1 MMRGNFNFLL
11 RGRCIIMV
19 ETNLPILF
27 LRDVVLLPYNELRIE
42 VSKEYEKRILELSEI
57 RHDNHILFVNL
68 VDSLEEKPNLRKL
81 SKIAVLGKIKTKIE
95 LPNGIVRI
103 VVVGIDRVEVLN
115 YIENDDNSYE
125 AFVIPTKAYDY
136 DELES
141 NALKRILLK
150 DLNSYIELSSSISNN
165 VLGRINGIN
174 GIGRLTDIIVDELP
188 FDYLAKIKYIE
199 MPNPMNRIKFI
210 IEDLNKEIETV
221 KLENTLEENL
231 KEKLDEEQKNYILR
245 EKIRLIKEEINE
257 VDIKDSEIAKLR
269 KKIDSINFPKKVR
282 ERLEEEL
289 TRYEFT
295 ASTSPE
301 ISIIRNY
308 IDWLIS
314 LPWDKSTKDCCD
326 IEEIRNK
333 LNETHCGL
341 DSVKERIVE
350 YIAINKRNKDSK
362 VPILCLIGP
371 PGTGKTSMAKSIANA
386 LSRKFVKI
394 SVGGVHDEGEIVGH
408 RRTYMGASPGKII
421 QGLKKVGV
429 NNPVF
434 LIDEI
439 DKLTKDYKGDP
450 GSALLE
456 ILDREQN
463 NIFQDNYIEEDFD
476 LSNVLFILTGNDE
489 GSIPGALKDRL
500 EIIYLSGYTLLE
512 KELMVNDY
520 IIPRLMD
527 EYRFDKIE
535 FTKNSIKDIIMYYT
549 QETGVRELER
559 CIDKIFRK
567 IIIDSEINDKDKY
580 IVSNVDE
587 YLGNYRYKYLFNDK
601 ASEIGVVS
609 TLGYTP
615 YGGCLLKTT
624 SVMFDGCGNVSLTG
638 SLGDV
643 IKESVYVA
651 IAYIKANNY
660 ILDIDNK
667 IFSEKDFHI
676 HFEAGSI
683 FKDGPSAGVALITA
697 IISLIKKKPID
708 SSVSMTGE
716 ITLRGKILPV
726 GGIKEKI
733 LVAINNNIK
742 TIYVP
747 SDNKADVKEIPR
759 DIVKGIKIKYINN
772 YLELYNDLF

>member
-1 MMRGNFNFLL
+1 
-11 RGRCIIMV
+11 MV

-42 VSKEYEKRILELSEI
+42 FSKEYEKRILELSER

-68 VDSLEEKPNLRKL
+68 VDTLEERPNIRKL
-81 SKIAVLGKIKTKIE
+81 PKIAVLGKIKTKIE
-95 LPNGIVRI
+95 LSNGVVRI
-103 VVVGIDRVEVLN
+103 VVAGIDRVEVLN
-115 YIENDDNSYE
+115 YIENDDNTYE

-136 DELES
+136 NELES

-150 DLNSYIELSSSISNN
+150 DLNDYIEISSYISNN
-165 VLGRINGIN
+165 VLGRIHGIN
-174 GIGRLTDIIVDELP
+174 SISRLTDIIVDEMP
-188 FDYLAKIKYIE
+188 FDYLSKIKYIE
-199 MPNPMNRIKFI
+199 VPNPMNRIKFI
-210 IEDLNKEIETV
+210 IEDLNKEMETV
-221 KLENTLEENL
+221 KLENSLEETL

-245 EKIRLIKEEINE
+245 EKIRLIKEELNE
-257 VDIKDSEIAKLR
+257 VDIKDSEIVKLK
-269 KKIDSINFPKKVR
+269 KKIEELSIPDRVKN
-282 ERLEEEL
+282 RLEEEIN
-289 TRYEFT
+289 RYEFT
-295 ASTSPE
+295 TSTSPE

-314 LPWDKSTKDCCD
+314 LPWNKSTRDNND
-326 IEEIRNK
+326 IEDIRKK
-333 LNETHCGL
+333 LNDTHCVL
-341 DSVKERIVE
+341 DDVKERIVE
-350 YIAINKRNKDSK
+350 YIAINKRNKGSK

-386 LSRKFVKI
+386 VKRKFVKI

-450 GSALLE
+450 GSALLDV
-456 ILDREQN
+456 LDREQN
-463 NIFQDNYIEEDFD
+463 NIFQDNYIEEEFD

-489 GSIPGALKDRL
+489 SKIPSALKDRL
-500 EIIYLSGYTLLE
+500 EIIHLSGYTVLE
-512 KELMVNDY
+512 KEMMVNNY
-520 IIPRLMD
+520 IVPRLK
-527 EYRFDKIE
+527 EQYKFNNIE

-549 QETGVRELER
+549 METGVRELER

-567 IIIDSEINDKDKY
+567 VIIDSELNDNSKY
-580 IVSNVDE
+580 IIDDVSD
-587 YLGNYRYKYLFNDK
+587 YLGNYKYKYLHNDK
-601 ASEIGVVS
+601 GSEIGVVN
-609 TLGYTP
+609 TLGYTN

-624 SVMFDGCGNVSLTG
+624 SVMYLGTGNVQLTG

-651 IAYIKANNY
+651 MGYIKSINI
-660 ILDIDNK
+660 ILDIDNNVFK
-667 IFSEKDFHI
+667 ENDFHI
-676 HFEAGSI
+676 HFESGSI
-683 FKDGPSAGVALITA
+683 FKEGPSAGVALITSL
-697 IISLIKKKPID
+697 ISLIKKKAID

-747 SDNKADVKEIPR
+747 MDNKADVKEIDK
-759 DIVKGIKIKYINN
+759 DIIKGIKIKYINN

>member
-1 MMRGNFNFLL
+1 
-11 RGRCIIMV
+11 MV

-27 LRDVVLLPYNELRIE
+27 LRDMVLLPYNELRIE
-42 VSKEYEKRILELSEI
+42 ISKDYEKKILEISER

-68 VDSLEEKPNLRKL
+68 IDSLEEVPSIRKL
-81 SKIAVLGKIKTKIE
+81 PKIAVLGKIKTKIE
-95 LPNGIVRI
+95 LPNGIIRI
-103 VVVGIDRVEVLN
+103 VVIGIDRVEILN
-115 YIENDDNSYE
+115 YIDNDNNYYE

-136 DELES
+136 SELES
-141 NALKRILLK
+141 NALKRILIK
-150 DLNSYIELSSSISNN
+150 DLNDYIEISSCISNN
-165 VLGRINGIN
+165 VLGRISGIN
-174 GIGRLTDIIVDELP
+174 SISRLTDIVVDELP
-188 FDYLAKIKYIE
+188 FDYLSKIKYVE
-199 MPNPMNRIKFI
+199 MPNPMNRIKLI
-210 IEDLNKEIETV
+210 IEDLNREIETV
-221 KLENTLEENL
+221 KLENSLEESL

-257 VDIKDSEIAKLR
+257 VDIKDSEIVKLR
-269 KKIDSINFPKKVR
+269 KKITELDLPLKIKD
-282 ERLEEEL
+282 RLEDEL
-289 TRYEFT
+289 NRYEFT
-295 ASTSPE
+295 PSTSPE

-308 IDWLIS
+308 IDWLIN
-314 LPWDKSTKDCCD
+314 LPWNKSTRDNNN

-341 DSVKERIVE
+341 DSVKDRIVE
-350 YIAINKRNKDSK
+350 YIAVNKRSKDSK

-371 PGTGKTSMAKSIANA
+371 PGTGKTSMAKSIAKA
-386 LSRKFVKI
+386 VKRKFVKI

-450 GSALLE
+450 GSALLD

-463 NIFQDNYIEEDFD
+463 SMFQDNYIEEEFD
-476 LSNVLFILTGNDE
+476 LSNVLFILTGNDVE
-489 GSIPGALKDRL
+489 NIPSALKDRL
-500 EIIYLSGYTLLE
+500 EIINLSGYTLLE
-512 KELMVNDY
+512 KEEMVSNY
-520 IIPRLMD
+520 IIPKLKD
-527 EYRFDKIE
+527 EYNFDRIE
-535 FTKNSIKDIIMYYT
+535 INKKSIREIIMYYT
-549 QETGVRELER
+549 METGVRELER
-559 CIDKIFRK
+559 CFDKIFRK
-567 IIIDSEINDKDKY
+567 VIMDSEIKNKDKY
-580 IVSNVDE
+580 VIDDVTD
-587 YLGNYRYKYLFNDK
+587 YLGNYKYKYLFNDK
-601 ASEIGVVS
+601 GSEVGVVS

-624 SVMFDGCGNVSLTG
+624 SIMYPGNGEISLTG
-638 SLGDV
+638 CLGDV
-643 IKESVYVA
+643 VKESVYVA
-651 IAYIKANNY
+651 MAYIKANNY

-667 IFSEKDFHI
+667 IFKENDFHI
-676 HFEAGSI
+676 HFESGAI
-683 FKDGPSAGVALITA
+683 YKDGPSAGVAMITS
-697 IISLIKKKPID
+697 IISLIKSKPID

-747 SDNKADVKEIPR
+747 IDNKSDVKELPNEIL
-759 DIVKGIKIKYINN
+759 KGIKIKYINN

>member
-1 MMRGNFNFLL
+1 
-11 RGRCIIMV
+11 MV

-42 VSKEYEKRILELSEI
+42 ISKENEKRVLDTSER
-57 RHDNHILFVNL
+57 RHDSHILFVNL
-68 VDSLEEKPNLRKL
+68 VDSLEEMPNIRKL
-81 SKIAVLGKIKTKIE
+81 PKIGILGKVKSKIE
-95 LPNGIVRI
+95 LPNGIIRI

-115 YIENDDNSYE
+115 YIENDDNTYE

-136 DELES
+136 NELES
-141 NALKRILLK
+141 NALKRILIK
-150 DLNSYIELSSSISNN
+150 DLNNYIEISSYISNN
-165 VLGRINGIN
+165 VLGRITGIN
-174 GIGRLTDIIVDELP
+174 SIGRLTDIIVDELP
-188 FDYLAKIKYIE
+188 FEYLSKIKYIE
-199 MPNPMNRIKFI
+199 MSNPMNRIKLI
-210 IEDLNKEIETV
+210 IEDLNKEMETV
-221 KLENTLEENL
+221 KLENSLEESL

-269 KKIDSINFPKKVR
+269 KKILELSIPDRIKD
-282 ERLEEEL
+282 RLEEEI

-314 LPWDKSTKDCCD
+314 LPWRKSTRDNND
-326 IEEIRNK
+326 IEDIRNK
-333 LNETHCGL
+333 LNDTHSGL
-341 DSVKERIVE
+341 YDVKERIVE

-362 VPILCLIGP
+362 APILCLIGP
-371 PGTGKTSMAKSIANA
+371 PGTGKTSMAKSIAKAVN
-386 LSRKFVKI
+386 RKFVKI

-463 NIFQDNYIEEDFD
+463 NIFQDNYIEEEFD
-476 LSNVLFILTGNDE
+476 LSNVMFILTGNDE
-489 GSIPGALKDRL
+489 ESIPSALKDRL
-500 EIIYLSGYTLLE
+500 EIIHLSGYTLLE
-512 KELMVNDY
+512 KEEMVNNY
-520 IIPRLMD
+520 IIPRIKS
-527 EYRFDKIE
+527 EYNFDNID
-535 FTKNSIKDIIMYYT
+535 FSKNSIKEIIMYYT

-567 IIIDSEINDKDKY
+567 VIIDSEINNVDKY
-580 IVSNVDE
+580 VIDDVTD

-601 ASEIGVVS
+601 ASEIGVVN

-624 SVMFDGCGNVSLTG
+624 SVMYPGNGNINLTG

-643 IKESVYVA
+643 IKESVYVSM
-651 IAYIKANNY
+651 AYIKANNY
-660 ILDIDNK
+660 ILDIDNDVFK
-667 IFSEKDFHI
+667 NNDFHI

-683 FKDGPSAGVALITA
+683 FKDGPSAGVAMITSL
-697 IISLIKKKPID
+697 ISLIKKKPID
-708 SSVSMTGE
+708 SSISMTGE

-747 SDNKADVKEIPR
+747 SDNKADVKELPR
-759 DIVKGIKIKYINN
+759 DIIKGIKIKYINN

>member
-1 MMRGNFNFLL
+1 
-11 RGRCIIMV
+11 MV

-42 VSKEYEKRILELSEI
+42 FSKEYEKKILEVSER

-68 VDSLEEKPNLRKL
+68 VDSLEEKPSIRKL
-81 SKIAVLGKIKTKIE
+81 PKIAVLGKIKTKIE
-95 LPNGIVRI
+95 LPNGVVRI
-103 VVVGIDRVEVLN
+103 VVIGIDRVEVLN
-115 YIENDDNSYE
+115 YIENDDNAYE

-136 DELES
+136 SELES

-150 DLNSYIELSSSISNN
+150 DLNDYIEISSYISNN
-165 VLGRINGIN
+165 VLGRISGIN
-174 GIGRLTDIIVDELP
+174 SVGRLTDIIVDEMP
-188 FDYLAKIKYIE
+188 FDYLSKIKYVE
-199 MPNPMNRIKFI
+199 MPNPMNRIKLI
-210 IEDLNKEIETV
+210 IEDLNKEMETV
-221 KLENTLEENL
+221 KLENSLEESL

-269 KKIDSINFPKKVR
+269 KKIDELSLPKRVG

-289 TRYEFT
+289 NRYEFT

-314 LPWDKSTKDCCD
+314 LPWNKSTRDNND
-326 IEEIRNK
+326 IEDIRNK
-333 LNETHCGL
+333 LNVTHCGL
-341 DSVKERIVE
+341 DDVKERIVE
-350 YIAINKRNKDSK
+350 YIALNKRNKCSK

-386 LSRKFVKI
+386 VKRKFVKI

-456 ILDREQN
+456 VLDREQN
-463 NIFQDNYIEEDFD
+463 NIFQDNYIEEEFD

-489 GSIPGALKDRL
+489 KSIPSALKDRL
-500 EIIYLSGYTLLE
+500 EIIHLTGYTLLE
-512 KELMVNDY
+512 KEEMVNNY
-520 IIPRLMD
+520 IIPRLVE
-527 EYRFDKIE
+527 EYHFDGIS
-535 FTKNSIKDIIMYYT
+535 FTKNAIKDIIMYYT

-559 CIDKIFRK
+559 CFDKIFRK
-567 IIIDSEINDKDKY
+567 VIIDAEITGSENYLVND
-580 IVSNVDE
+580 VTE
-587 YLGNYRYKYLFNDK
+587 YLGNFKYKYLYNDK
-601 ASEIGVVS
+601 VSEVGVVS

-624 SVMFDGCGNVSLTG
+624 SVMYKGNGIINLTG

-651 IAYIKANNY
+651 MGYIKSNSL

-667 IFSEKDFHI
+667 VFNENDFHI
-676 HFEAGSI
+676 HFESGAI
-683 FKDGPSAGVALITA
+683 FKEGPSAGVALITS

-708 SSVSMTGE
+708 SSISMTGE

-747 SDNKADVKEIPR
+747 SDNKADVKELPK
-759 DIVKGIKIKYINN
+759 DIVKGIRIKYINN

>member
-1 MMRGNFNFLL
+1 
-11 RGRCIIMV
+11 MV

-27 LRDVVLLPYNELRIE
+27 LRDMVLLPYNELRIE
-42 VSKEYEKRILELSEI
+42 ISKDYEKKILEISER

-68 VDSLEEKPNLRKL
+68 IDSLEEVPSIRKL
-81 SKIAVLGKIKTKIE
+81 PKIAVLGKIKTKIE
-95 LPNGIVRI
+95 LPNVIIRI
-103 VVVGIDRVEVLN
+103 VVIGIDRVEILN
-115 YIENDDNSYE
+115 YIDNDNNYYE

-136 DELES
+136 SELES
-141 NALKRILLK
+141 NALKRILIK
-150 DLNSYIELSSSISNN
+150 DLNDYIEISSCISNN
-165 VLGRINGIN
+165 VLGRISGIN
-174 GIGRLTDIIVDELP
+174 SISRLTDIVVDELP
-188 FDYLAKIKYIE
+188 FDYLSKIKYVE
-199 MPNPMNRIKFI
+199 MPNPMNRIKLI
-210 IEDLNKEIETV
+210 IEDLNREIETV
-221 KLENTLEENL
+221 KLENSLEESL

-257 VDIKDSEIAKLR
+257 VDIKDSEIVKLR
-269 KKIDSINFPKKVR
+269 KKITELDLPLKIKD
-282 ERLEEEL
+282 RLEDEL
-289 TRYEFT
+289 NRYEFT
-295 ASTSPE
+295 PSTSPE

-308 IDWLIS
+308 IDWLIN
-314 LPWDKSTKDCCD
+314 LPWNKSTRDNNN

-341 DSVKERIVE
+341 DSVKDRIVE
-350 YIAINKRNKDSK
+350 YIAVNKRSKDSK

-371 PGTGKTSMAKSIANA
+371 PGTGKTSMAKSIAKA
-386 LSRKFVKI
+386 VKRKFVKI

-408 RRTYMGASPGKII
+408 RRTYMGANPGKII

-450 GSALLE
+450 GSALLD

-463 NIFQDNYIEEDFD
+463 SMFQDNYIEEEFD
-476 LSNVLFILTGNDE
+476 LSNVLFILTGNDVE
-489 GSIPGALKDRL
+489 NIPSALKDRL
-500 EIIYLSGYTLLE
+500 EIINLSGYTLLE
-512 KELMVNDY
+512 KEEMVSNY
-520 IIPRLMD
+520 IIPKLKD
-527 EYRFDKIE
+527 EYNFDRIE
-535 FTKNSIKDIIMYYT
+535 INKKSIREIIMYYT
-549 QETGVRELER
+549 METGVRELER
-559 CIDKIFRK
+559 CFDKIFRK
-567 IIIDSEINDKDKY
+567 VIMDSEIKNKDKY
-580 IVSNVDE
+580 VIDDVTD
-587 YLGNYRYKYLFNDK
+587 YLGNYKYKYLFNDK
-601 ASEIGVVS
+601 GSEVGVVS

-624 SVMFDGCGNVSLTG
+624 SIMYPGNGEISLTG
-638 SLGDV
+638 CLGDV
-643 IKESVYVA
+643 VKESVYVA
-651 IAYIKANNY
+651 MAYIKANNY

-667 IFSEKDFHI
+667 IFKENDFHI
-676 HFEAGSI
+676 HFESGAI
-683 FKDGPSAGVALITA
+683 YKDGPSAGVAMITS
-697 IISLIKKKPID
+697 IISLIKSKPID

-747 SDNKADVKEIPR
+747 IDNKSDVKELPNEIL
-759 DIVKGIKIKYINN
+759 KGIKIKYINN

>member
-1 MMRGNFNFLL
+1 
-11 RGRCIIMV
+11 MV

-27 LRDVVLLPYNELRIE
+27 LRDMVLLPYNELRIE
-42 VSKEYEKRILELSEI
+42 ISKDYEKKILEISER

-68 VDSLEEKPNLRKL
+68 IDSLEEVPSIRKL
-81 SKIAVLGKIKTKIE
+81 PKIAVLGKIKTKIE
-95 LPNGIVRI
+95 LPNGIIRI
-103 VVVGIDRVEVLN
+103 VVIGIDRVEILN
-115 YIENDDNSYE
+115 YIDNDNNYYE

-136 DELES
+136 SELES
-141 NALKRILLK
+141 NALKRILIK
-150 DLNSYIELSSSISNN
+150 DLNDYIEISSCISNN
-165 VLGRINGIN
+165 VLGRISGIN
-174 GIGRLTDIIVDELP
+174 SISRLTDIVVDELP
-188 FDYLAKIKYIE
+188 FDYLSKIKYVE
-199 MPNPMNRIKFI
+199 MPNPMNRIKLI
-210 IEDLNKEIETV
+210 IEDLNREIETV
-221 KLENTLEENL
+221 KLENSLEESL

-257 VDIKDSEIAKLR
+257 VDIKDSEIVKLR
-269 KKIDSINFPKKVR
+269 KKITELDLPLKIKD
-282 ERLEEEL
+282 RLEDEL
-289 TRYEFT
+289 NRYEFT
-295 ASTSPE
+295 PSTSPE

-308 IDWLIS
+308 IDWLIN
-314 LPWDKSTKDCCD
+314 LPWNKSTRDNNN

-341 DSVKERIVE
+341 DSVKDRIVE
-350 YIAINKRNKDSK
+350 YIAVNKRSKDSK

-371 PGTGKTSMAKSIANA
+371 PGTGKTSMAKSIAKA
-386 LSRKFVKI
+386 VKRKFVKI

-408 RRTYMGASPGKII
+408 RRTYMGANPGKII

-450 GSALLE
+450 GSALLD

-463 NIFQDNYIEEDFD
+463 SMFQDNYIEEEFD
-476 LSNVLFILTGNDE
+476 LSNVLFILTGNDVE
-489 GSIPGALKDRL
+489 NIPSALKDRL
-500 EIIYLSGYTLLE
+500 EIINLSGYTLLE
-512 KELMVNDY
+512 KEEMVSNY
-520 IIPRLMD
+520 IIPKLKD
-527 EYRFDKIE
+527 EYNFDRIE
-535 FTKNSIKDIIMYYT
+535 INKKSIREIIMYYT
-549 QETGVRELER
+549 METGVRELER
-559 CIDKIFRK
+559 CFDKIFRK
-567 IIIDSEINDKDKY
+567 VIMDSEIKNKDKY
-580 IVSNVDE
+580 VIDDVTD
-587 YLGNYRYKYLFNDK
+587 YLGNYKYKYLFNDK
-601 ASEIGVVS
+601 GSEVGVVS

-624 SVMFDGCGNVSLTG
+624 SIMYPGNGEISLTG
-638 SLGDV
+638 CLGDV
-643 IKESVYVA
+643 VKESVYVA
-651 IAYIKANNY
+651 MAYIKANNY

-667 IFSEKDFHI
+667 IFKENDFHI
-676 HFEAGSI
+676 HFESGAI
-683 FKDGPSAGVALITA
+683 YKDGPSAGVAMITS
-697 IISLIKKKPID
+697 IISLIKSKPID

-747 SDNKADVKEIPR
+747 IDNKSDVKELPNEIL
-759 DIVKGIKIKYINN
+759 KGIKIKYINN

>member
-1 MMRGNFNFLL
+1 
-11 RGRCIIMV
+11 MV

-42 VSKEYEKRILELSEI
+42 FSKESEKRILELSER

-68 VDSLEEKPNLRKL
+68 VDTLEERPSIRKL
-81 SKIAVLGKIKTKIE
+81 PKIAVLGKIKTKIE
-95 LPNGIVRI
+95 LPNGVVRI

-115 YIENDDNSYE
+115 YIENEDNTYE

-136 DELES
+136 NELES

-150 DLNSYIELSSSISNN
+150 DLNDYIEISSYISNN
-165 VLGRINGIN
+165 VLGRINGVNSIS
-174 GIGRLTDIIVDELP
+174 RLTDIIVDEMP
-188 FDYLAKIKYIE
+188 FDYLSKIKYIE
-199 MPNPMNRIKFI
+199 VPNPMNRMKFI
-210 IEDLNKEIETV
+210 IEDLNKEMETV
-221 KLENTLEENL
+221 KLENNLEETL

-245 EKIRLIKEEINE
+245 EKIRLIKEELNE
-257 VDIKDSEIAKLR
+257 VDIKDSEIVKLR
-269 KKIDSINFPKKVR
+269 NEIDSLSLPDRIRN
-282 ERLEEEL
+282 RLDEEL
-289 TRYEFT
+289 NRYEFT
-295 ASTSPE
+295 SATSPE
-301 ISIIRNY
+301 VSIIRNY
-308 IDWLIS
+308 IDWLIN
-314 LPWDKSTKDCCD
+314 LPWNKSTRDNNDTAD
-326 IEEIRNK
+326 IRRK
-333 LNETHCGL
+333 LNDTHCGL
-341 DSVKERIVE
+341 DDVKERIVE
-350 YIAINKRNKDSK
+350 YIAINKRNKSSK

-386 LSRKFVKI
+386 VKRKFVKI
-394 SVGGVHDEGEIVGH
+394 SVGGVNDEGEIVGH

-450 GSALLE
+450 GSALLD
-456 ILDREQN
+456 ILDKEQN
-463 NIFQDNYIEEDFD
+463 NIFQDNYIEEEFD

-489 GSIPGALKDRL
+489 SKIPSALKDRL
-500 EIIYLSGYTLLE
+500 EIIHLSGYTLFE
-512 KELMVNDY
+512 KEEMVNNY
-520 IIPRLMD
+520 IIPRLKE
-527 EYRFDKIE
+527 EYKFNNIE
-535 FTKNSIKDIIMYYT
+535 FTKGSIKDIIMYYT
-549 QETGVRELER
+549 METGVRELER

-567 IIIDSEINDKDKY
+567 VIIDSELNNKDKY
-580 IVSNVDE
+580 IINDVCE
-587 YLGNYRYKYLFNDK
+587 YLGNYKYKYLHNDK
-601 ASEIGVVS
+601 GSEIGVVN

-624 SVMFDGCGNVSLTG
+624 SVMYPGNGGIQLTG

-643 IKESVYVA
+643 IKESIYVA
-651 IAYIKANNY
+651 MGYIRANNI
-660 ILDIDNK
+660 ILDVDNK
-667 IFSEKDFHI
+667 IFLENDFHI
-676 HFEAGSI
+676 HFESGSI
-683 FKDGPSAGVALITA
+683 FKEGPSAGVALITSL
-697 IISLIKKKPID
+697 ISLIKKKPVD
-708 SSVSMTGE
+708 SSISMTGE

-747 SDNKADVKEIPR
+747 MDNKADVKEI
-759 DIVKGIKIKYINN
+759 DKEIIKGIRIKYINN

>member
-1 MMRGNFNFLL
+1 
-11 RGRCIIMV
+11 MV

-42 VSKEYEKRILELSEI
+42 FSKDYEKKILEISER

-68 VDSLEEKPNLRKL
+68 VDSLEERPNIRKL
-81 SKIAVLGKIKTKIE
+81 PKIAILGKIKTKID
-95 LPNGIVRI
+95 LPNGVTRI
-103 VVVGIDRVEVLN
+103 VVTGIDRVEVLN

-136 DELES
+136 NELES

-150 DLNSYIELSSSISNN
+150 DLNDYIEISSYISNN
-165 VLGRINGIN
+165 VLGRISGVNSIS
-174 GIGRLTDIIVDELP
+174 RLTDIIVNEMP
-188 FDYLAKIKYIE
+188 FDYLNKIKYVEI
-199 MPNPMNRIKFI
+199 PNPMNRIKLI
-210 IEDLNKEIETV
+210 IEDLNKEMETV
-221 KLENTLEENL
+221 KLENSLEESL

-245 EKIRLIKEEINE
+245 EKIRLIKEELNE

-269 KKIDSINFPKKVR
+269 KKMDEMSLPDKIRD
-282 ERLEEEL
+282 RLEEEMN
-289 TRYEFT
+289 RYEFT
-295 ASTSPE
+295 TSNSPE
-301 ISIIRNY
+301 IAIIRNY
-308 IDWLIS
+308 IDWLMN
-314 LPWDKSTKDCCD
+314 LPWNKSTKDNND
-326 IEEIRNK
+326 IEDIRNK

-341 DSVKERIVE
+341 DDVKERIVE
-350 YIAINKRNKDSK
+350 YIAINKRNKSSK

-386 LSRKFVKI
+386 IKRKFVKI

-408 RRTYMGASPGKII
+408 RRTYMGANPGKII

-450 GSALLE
+450 GSALLD

-463 NIFQDNYIEEDFD
+463 SIFQDNYIEEEFD

-489 GSIPGALKDRL
+489 NNIPSALKDRL
-500 EIIYLSGYTLLE
+500 EIIHLTGYTLLE
-512 KELMVNDY
+512 KEDMVNNY
-520 IIPRLMD
+520 VIPRLKK
-527 EYRFDKIE
+527 EYKFDDIE
-535 FTKNSIKDIIMYYT
+535 FTKNSIKDTIMYYT
-549 QETGVRELER
+549 METGVRELER
-559 CIDKIFRK
+559 CFDSIFRK
-567 IIIDSEINDKDKY
+567 VIIDSEITNKKKY
-580 IVSNVDE
+580 VIDDVSE
-587 YLGNYRYKYLFNDK
+587 YLGNYKYKYLHNDK
-601 ASEIGVVS
+601 GSEIDVFS
-609 TLGYTP
+609 TLGYSS

-624 SVMFDGCGNVSLTG
+624 SVMYPGNGNIQLTG

-643 IKESVYVA
+643 IKESIYVA
-651 IAYIKANNY
+651 MGYIKSNSM
-660 ILDIDNK
+660 ILDVDNK
-667 IFSEKDFHI
+667 IFTDNDFHI
-676 HFEAGSI
+676 HFESGSI
-683 FKDGPSAGVALITA
+683 FKEGPSAGVALITS

-708 SSVSMTGE
+708 SSISMTGE

-733 LVAINNNIK
+733 LVAINNNVK

-747 SDNKADVKEIPR
+747 IDNKADVKEISK
-759 DIVKGIKIKYINN
+759 DIIKGIKIKYINN

>member
-1 MMRGNFNFLL
+1 
-11 RGRCIIMV
+11 MV

-27 LRDVVLLPYNELRIE
+27 LRDMVLLPYNELRIE
-42 VSKEYEKRILELSEI
+42 ISKDYEKKILEISER

-68 VDSLEEKPNLRKL
+68 IDSLEEVPSIRKL
-81 SKIAVLGKIKTKIE
+81 PKIAVLGKIKTKIE
-95 LPNGIVRI
+95 LPNGIIRI
-103 VVVGIDRVEVLN
+103 VVIGIDRVEILN
-115 YIENDDNSYE
+115 YIDNDNNYYE

-136 DELES
+136 SELES
-141 NALKRILLK
+141 NALKRILIK
-150 DLNSYIELSSSISNN
+150 DLNDYIEISSCISNN
-165 VLGRINGIN
+165 VLGRISGIN
-174 GIGRLTDIIVDELP
+174 SISRLTDIVVDELP
-188 FDYLAKIKYIE
+188 FDYLSKIKYVE
-199 MPNPMNRIKFI
+199 MPNPMNRIKLI
-210 IEDLNKEIETV
+210 IEDLNREIETV
-221 KLENTLEENL
+221 KLENSLEESL

-257 VDIKDSEIAKLR
+257 VDIKDSEIVKLR
-269 KKIDSINFPKKVR
+269 KKITELDLPLKIKD
-282 ERLEEEL
+282 RLEDEL
-289 TRYEFT
+289 NRYEFT
-295 ASTSPE
+295 PSTSPE

-308 IDWLIS
+308 IDWLIN
-314 LPWDKSTKDCCD
+314 LPWNKSTRDNNN

-341 DSVKERIVE
+341 DSVKDRIVE
-350 YIAINKRNKDSK
+350 YIAVNKRSKDSK

-371 PGTGKTSMAKSIANA
+371 PGTGKTSMAKSIAKA
-386 LSRKFVKI
+386 VKRKFVKI

-408 RRTYMGASPGKII
+408 RRTYMGANPGKII

-450 GSALLE
+450 GSALLD

-463 NIFQDNYIEEDFD
+463 SMFQDNYIEEEFD
-476 LSNVLFILTGNDE
+476 LSNVLFILTGNDVE
-489 GSIPGALKDRL
+489 NIPSALKDRL
-500 EIIYLSGYTLLE
+500 EIINLSGYTLLE
-512 KELMVNDY
+512 KEEMVSNY
-520 IIPRLMD
+520 IIPKLKD
-527 EYRFDKIE
+527 EYKFDRIE
-535 FTKNSIKDIIMYYT
+535 INKKSIREIIMYYT
-549 QETGVRELER
+549 METGVRELER
-559 CIDKIFRK
+559 CFDKIFRK
-567 IIIDSEINDKDKY
+567 VIMDSEIKNKDKY
-580 IVSNVDE
+580 VIDDVTD
-587 YLGNYRYKYLFNDK
+587 YLGNYKYKYLFNDK
-601 ASEIGVVS
+601 GSEVGVVS

-624 SVMFDGCGNVSLTG
+624 SIMYPGNGEISLTG
-638 SLGDV
+638 CLGDV
-643 IKESVYVA
+643 VKESVYVA
-651 IAYIKANNY
+651 MAYIKANNY

-667 IFSEKDFHI
+667 IFKENDFHI
-676 HFEAGSI
+676 HFESGAI
-683 FKDGPSAGVALITA
+683 YKDGPSAGVAMITS
-697 IISLIKKKPID
+697 IISLIKSKPID

-747 SDNKADVKEIPR
+747 IDNKSDVKELPNEIL
-759 DIVKGIKIKYINN
+759 KGIKIKYINN